1 MCECR
6 DSWSIFPEKPSCNP
20 LIVLGFHCTV
30 DIPSFGSVLFPCR
43 FSSHAIYTGF
53 FFPHTFALHFYE
65 DYEGLV
71 EIALAN
77 AFQLVLAE
85 IIVYITCTF
94 KCSHV
99 RNQLFLSPGSQLMVE
114 RSFVM
119 ERSAQVAALSL

>member
-1 MCECR
+1 MNLETVGRYSLRNHLVIRSLFLDFIALLIFLLLVQFCFPA
-6 DSWSIFPEKPSCNP
+6 DS
-20 LIVLGFHCTV
+20 LHM
-30 DIPSFGSVLFPCR
+30 LFTQ
-43 FSSHAIYTGF
+43 A
-53 FFPHTFALHFYE
+53 FFPRTFALHFYE

-85 IIVYITCTF
+85 IIVYITCAF